1 MHPAYPARGTGRNL
15 TPVTLLTPPASPMS
29 KSAAWRMTAQEKKSS
44 LALASIFALRML
56 GLFVILPVF
65 AVYARELPGGENAF
79 LVGLTLG
86 VYGLSQGL
94 LQIPFGAASD
104 RFGRKPVIIAG
115 LALFALGSF
124 IAACAGSITGVFI
137 GRALQGAGAIS
148 AAVTAFI
155 SDSVR
160 ERVITKA
167 MAMVGAS
174 IGLTF
179 ALSLLISPPLA
190 RVCGIEG
197 LFALTGVLALIAI
210 AVVRFVVPDAPQ
222 MIRTPA
228 SGKPWQQIA
237 LDPQLL
243 RLNIGIFVLH
253 AVLTAIF
260 VVVPTRLASM
270 DLPTGEHWQVY
281 LPAVIAGFCVMAPLI
296 IVGERKNALVRVMRI
311 MIGFL
316 TAAFVLFA
324 YLMHSIWEIAF
335 LLGLFFMGF
344 NVLEATLPSLIS
356 RMAPKSDKGLAMGI
370 YNTTQNLGLFAGGTA
385 GGWIAQTWSAEAVFF
400 ACAFA
405 MLLWLA
411 SAFGL
416 KEPPCASREPGEA
429 LN

>member
-1 MHPAYPARGTGRNL
+1 M
-15 TPVTLLTPPASPMS
+15 TP
-29 KSAAWRMTAQEKKSS
+29 REKKSS
-44 LALASIFALRML
+44 ISLAGIFALRML

-65 AVYARELPGGENAF
+65 AIYARELPGGNDEF
-79 LVGLTLG
+79 MVGLTLG
-86 VYGLSQGL
+86 IYGLAQGI

-115 LALFALGSF
+115 LLIFAFGSF
-124 IAACAGSITGVFI
+124 IAACSGSIWGIFF

-160 ERVITKA
+160 EEVITKA

-179 ALSLLISPPLA
+179 AVSLVIAPLLSDLWGVP
-190 RVCGIEG
+190 GI
-197 LFALTGVLALIAI
+197 FALTGLLALAAI
-210 AVVRFVVPDAPQ
+210 LVAKFVVPDAPQ
-222 MIRTPA
+222 HLRTKT
-228 SGKPWQQIA
+228 SGKPWQEIL
-237 LDPQLL
+237 LDHQLI

-253 AVLTAIF
+253 ACLTAVF
-260 VVVPTRLASM
+260 VVIPTRLLEM
-270 DLPTGEHWQVY
+270 NLPSEHHWWVY
-281 LPAVIAGFCVMAPLI
+281 LPAVTAGVIVMGPLLI
-296 IVGERKNALVRVMRI
+296 LKLV
-311 MIGFL
+311 IGFL

-335 LLGLFFMGF
+335 LLGLFFVGF

-356 RMAPKSDKGLAMGI
+356 KIAPKSDKGLALGI
-370 YNTTQNLGLFAGGTA
+370 YNTLQNFGLFAGGA
-385 GGWIAQTWSAEAVFF
+385 LGGFIAREWSAEAVFF
-400 ACAFA
+400 TCAFA

-411 SAFGL
+411 SAIGL
-416 KEPPCASREPGEA
+416 KEPERSSRKPGEA

>member
-1 MHPAYPARGTGRNL
+1 MTQ
-15 TPVTLLTPPASPMS
+15 
-29 KSAAWRMTAQEKKSS
+29 SAPWRMTPREKKSS
-44 LALASIFALRML
+44 ISLAGIFALRML

-65 AVYARELPGGENAF
+65 AIYARELPGGDDEF
-79 LVGLTLG
+79 MVGLTLG
-86 VYGLSQGL
+86 IYGLAQGI

-115 LALFALGSF
+115 LLIFALGSF
-124 IAACAGSITGVFI
+124 IAACSGSIWGIFF

-160 ERVITKA
+160 EEVITKA

-179 ALSLLISPPLA
+179 AVSLVIAPLLSDLWGVP
-190 RVCGIEG
+190 GI
-197 LFALTGVLALIAI
+197 FALTGILALAAI
-210 AVVRFVVPDAPQ
+210 LVAKFVVPDAPQ
-222 MIRTPA
+222 HLRTKS
-228 SGKPWQQIA
+228 SGKPWQEIL
-237 LDPQLL
+237 LDRQLV

-253 AVLTAIF
+253 ACLTAVF
-260 VVVPTRLASM
+260 VVIPTRLPEM
-270 DLPTGEHWQVY
+270 NLPSEHHWWVY
-281 LPAVIAGFCVMAPLI
+281 LPAVTAGFIVMAPLI
-296 IVGERKNALVRVMRI
+296 IMGEKRGRMVSIMKL

-335 LLGLFFMGF
+335 LLGLFFVGF

-356 RMAPKSDKGLAMGI
+356 KIAPKSDKGLALGI
-370 YNTTQNLGLFAGGTA
+370 YNTLQNFGLFAGGA
-385 GGWIAQTWSAEAVFF
+385 LGGFIAREWSAEAVFF
-400 ACAFA
+400 TCAFA

-411 SAFGL
+411 SAIGL
-416 KEPPCASREPGEA
+416 KEPKRSSRKPGEA
-429 LN
+429 FN